1 MCLSGCRVGC
11 IEIVE
16 EKIVIKN
23 HADVLGKIEVLSLF
37 PDINKNLITLL
48 KSLKDDDWGK
58 PTVLPGRTVKDLASH
73 LLNGS
78 LRRLSFC
85 RDNYRVNAPAIKSY
99 DDAVSYIQLLNK
111 SWIEATQWLSPTIL
125 ISLLELSE
133 PWIYEYFKTLNPNDK
148 AAFPV
153 AWAGELESLNWFD
166 IAREYTEKW
175 HHQMQ
180 IRLAVNKP
188 GINSRDFFYPAMDSF
203 MRALPHVYRNT
214 DAAVGAGVEICI
226 KGEGGGSWFIEK
238 TETQWQLTKQ
248 LKKEPEAKVEMPDD
262 IAWRIFMDSISRDI
276 AVKSIVFGGNRKL
289 GEVVLSMKTVM
300 R

>member
-1 MCLSGCRVGC
+1 MM
-11 IEIVE
+11 
-16 EKIVIKN
+16 KN
-23 HADVLGKIEVLSLF
+23 YVDVLEQIDVLSLF
-37 PDINKNLITLL
+37 PDINKNLIVLL
-48 KSLKDDDWGK
+48 KSLNDDDWGK

-85 RDNYRVNAPAIKSY
+85 RDNYQANAPAIKSY
-99 DDAVSYIQLLNK
+99 DDAVRYIQSLNK

-133 PWIYEYFKTLNPNDK
+133 QWVYEFFKTLNPSDK

-153 AWAGELESLNWFD
+153 AWAGEFESQNWFD

-180 IRLAVNKP
+180 IRLAVHKP
-188 GINSRDFFYPAMDSF
+188 GINSREFFYPAMDIF
-203 MRALPHVYRNT
+203 MRALPHAYRNT
-214 DAAVGAGVEICI
+214 DATLGCGVEVLI
-226 KGEGGGSWFIEK
+226 KGEGGGRWFIEK

-248 LKKEPEAKVEMPDD
+248 LNKEPEVKIEMTDD
-262 IAWRIFMDSISRDI
+262 LAWRLFMDSIPRDV
-276 AVKSIVFGGNRKL
+276 AVKAIIFEGSKTL
-289 GEVVLSMKTVM
+289 GEVVLGMRTVM